1 MGSGF
6 NIAMLSGIAEEENV
20 DCRYTLPLH
29 AFACR
34 RECCQDFQTGIMEH
48 RHESKDGEMQI
59 KTREERVMTLKLSL
73 KKAKERAVELM
84 HEGYH

>member
-1 MGSGF
+1 
-6 NIAMLSGIAEEENV
+6 
-20 DCRYTLPLH
+20 
-29 AFACR
+29 
-34 RECCQDFQTGIMEH
+34 
-48 RHESKDGEMQI
+48 MQI